1 MISITRKHEIEK
13 NKNNAV
19 ENNENNV
26 ANSNVLDIMF
36 KKSFME
42 FAGIY
47 DEKFQ
52 NAELIST
59 EYIAE
64 KPKHRMMDI
73 VLKIDDEYYD
83 IEFQTGRIRKND
95 LRRFLLYHSMIVDD
109 YQTENV
115 NTIIIYTEKIKEN
128 THYKTKNT
136 TFKPTLYSLKNFDGD
151 KILNNIKNKIKNKE
165 EIPLKEAI
173 HLAFIPL
180 YQIKQQQKDMLYEAC
195 LITNI
200 LKELKIINSKN
211 IDNIKIMQGMLVNKL
226 VPNKEEQK
234 RYLEVI
240 KMRFNALETLIEES
254 MEEGLEQGLEQGIE
268 QGSRDTKFGI
278 AKNMLKADISINQ
291 IMEFTGLS
299 ENKIKNIK
307 NSLD

>member
-1 MISITRKHEIEK
+1 MTS
-13 NKNNAV
+13 
-19 ENNENNV
+19 
-26 ANSNVLDIMF
+26 NS
-36 KKSFME
+36 KQEESE
-42 FAGIY
+42 
-47 DEKFQ
+47 
-52 NAELIST
+52 
-59 EYIAE
+59 
-64 KPKHRMMDI
+64 
-73 VLKIDDEYYD
+73 
-83 IEFQTGRIRKND
+83 KND

-211 IDNIKIMQGMLVNKL
+211 IDNIKIIQGMLVNKL

-268 QGSRDTKFGI
+268 QGSRDTKFDI